1 MIVLT
6 ENQESFVDG
15 FFKFLFSEEQACLLL
30 GPAGS
35 GKTTVV
41 TSVCENA
48 IPKYKNMCQLLGI
61 QAKYFYTHFTATTN
75 KAAAVLSSA
84 INKHTGTIQSLLGLA
99 VINDYTTGE
108 QKLRKANKDVL
119 ISNSIIFIDECSM
132 IDSQLF
138 KFIHSETR
146 DCKFVFIGD
155 DKQLSPVKET
165 ISKVFSQ
172 GYSKTILNKVIRN
185 EKQPVLQELCNQLR
199 ETVSTTKFN
208 PIKITPGIVDHFTDD
223 EVDQFLKENLRH
235 QDKSIKILAYTN
247 KRVNLFNEYLR
258 ENRNQPKELQVGEIV
273 VNNSYIKNIPNS
285 LGVDEPVEI
294 ISIMPTSYTDI
305 FGDTYS
311 IKNVEVSCIERKGN
325 FKGITFDDP
334 VKHKALMNKLAK
346 AKEWKTFFALQEY
359 TFDLRPFDACT
370 VHKSQGSTFD
380 TVLVDIGDINT
391 CTQLNMAAR
400 LLYVAASRAKN
411 RVIFYGHNNKYGRFC

>member
-1 MIVLT
+1 MIILNEDQQT
-6 ENQESFVDG
+6 FVDD

-35 GKTTVV
+35 GKTTVI
-41 TSVCENA
+41 TSVCDDV
-48 IPKYKNMCQLLGI
+48 IPKYKNMCQLLGL
-61 QAKYFYTHFTATTN
+61 QVKYFYTHFTATTN
-75 KAAAVLSSA
+75 KATAVLSSA
-84 INKHTGTIQSLLGLA
+84 IDKHTATIQSLLGL
-99 VINDYTTGE
+99 VVMNDYKTGE
-108 QKLRKANKDVL
+108 QKLRKANKDTL

-155 DKQLSPVKET
+155 DKQLSPVKES

-172 GYSKTILNKVIRN
+172 GYSKTVLNKIIRN
-185 EKQPVLQELCNQLR
+185 EKQPVLQELCSQLR
-199 ETVSTTKFN
+199 DTVSTLKFN
-208 PIKITPGIVDHFTDD
+208 PIKITPGIVDHFNDE
-223 EVDQFLKENLRH
+223 EVDQFLKTNLLH
-235 QDKSIKILAYTN
+235 QNKDIKILAYTN

-258 ENRNQPKELQVGEIV
+258 ENRNQPKEFQVGEIV
-273 VNNSYIKNIPNS
+273 VNNSYIKNIPYS

-294 ISIMPTSYTDI
+294 TSIIPSSYTDI

-311 IKNVEVSCIERKGN
+311 IKNVEVSCTERKGN
-325 FKGITFDDP
+325 FKGITFDNP
-334 VKHKALMNKLAK
+334 TEYKSLLNKLTK
-346 AKEWKTFFALQEY
+346 AKEWKTFFSLQEY

-391 CTQLNMAAR
+391 CTQLNMTAR
-400 LLYVAASRAKN
+400 LLYVAVSRAKN
-411 RVIFYGHNNKYGRFC
+411 RVIFYGHNNKYGHFC